1 MHSLELLMM
10 KPDKPQVFLI
20 KIKPILKIN
29 EQKTNAQ
36 LYDTVPLNINTYGK
50 II

>member
-1 MHSLELLMM
+1 MM
-10 KPDKPQVFLI
+10 KPGHMPQFFLI

-29 EQKTNAQ
+29 EQKTNEQ